1 MKDACR
7 ERNANEKEIEG
18 PSAGHDFSKFRE
30 INKLTRKFICMA
42 VYTVK
47 TKIT

>member
-1 MKDACR
+1 MQMK
-7 ERNANEKEIEG
+7 KKWKG

-30 INKLTRKFICMA
+30 IKKLTRKFICMA